1 MVTDQEQLGVQAWL
15 EAYHGDD
22 DSNILNSG
30 TLYGRAG
37 TIIAGINFEIQDF
50 DVEYI
55 NLKLE
60 GLNGQLPNLDLH
72 NLVVKLSHKQSIPA
86 AYKMSSQRGRKHKM
100 QDNLLNIL
108 SMMCTQSSGIPNGN
122 HGLFHRYGIE
132 ALTIEAIKRD
142 PSNGYNQQKILN
154 LLKIIEGITRS
165 LNNLLERFHQS
176 FFFYV
181 LVSSDRFI
189 SIGDYMPSIGLMAG
203 SVLIKSFLLWLIA
216 SSYFPNEAG
225 SEVEGVKK
233 VKKDLSKKGVVD
245 IGIVIIVS
253 HLIGVL
259 TLFTTSNKT
268 VHDYFSSYGI
278 PTPTGI
284 FYLMLTTFVFSFLSP
299 KFLKVHH
306 SNSEVNFCIVLF

>member
-1 MVTDQEQLGVQAWL
+1 
-15 EAYHGDD
+15 
-22 DSNILNSG
+22 
-30 TLYGRAG
+30 
-37 TIIAGINFEIQDF
+37 
-50 DVEYI
+50 
-55 NLKLE
+55 
-60 GLNGQLPNLDLH
+60 
-72 NLVVKLSHKQSIPA
+72 
-86 AYKMSSQRGRKHKM
+86 
-100 QDNLLNIL
+100 
-108 SMMCTQSSGIPNGN
+108 
-122 HGLFHRYGIE
+122 
-132 ALTIEAIKRD
+132 
-142 PSNGYNQQKILN
+142 
-154 LLKIIEGITRS
+154 
-165 LNNLLERFHQS
+165 
-176 FFFYV
+176 
-181 LVSSDRFI
+181 
-189 SIGDYMPSIGLMAG
+189 MPSIGLMAG

-284 FYLMLTTFVFSFLSP
+284 FYLMLTTFVVSFLSP

-306 SNSEVNFCIVLF
+306 SNSEVNICIVFFSYFQKPFKFLVPQHSCAAGDRNHFAIGQHVQFFFGIFPLHSDCSIRNPN